1 MTFHKKV
8 DRIVEEEEELLNR
21 HLQYLKEAAQLL
33 TEEGELISNVQ
44 GVGTVEYDIDEYV
57 GRMERIV
64 GRNIEIYN
72 DLQRRIN
79 KFKKHLKEEEEA
91 HQNVRGTFY
100 F

>member
-1 MTFHKKV
+1 VDPAQLLTFHEKV

-44 GVGTVEYDIDEYV
+44 GVGSVEYDIDEYV
-57 GRMERIV
+57 SRMERIV
-64 GRNIEIYN
+64 ARNIDIYS
-72 DLQRRIN
+72 DLQRRIL

-91 HQNVRGTFY
+91 H
-100 F
+100 